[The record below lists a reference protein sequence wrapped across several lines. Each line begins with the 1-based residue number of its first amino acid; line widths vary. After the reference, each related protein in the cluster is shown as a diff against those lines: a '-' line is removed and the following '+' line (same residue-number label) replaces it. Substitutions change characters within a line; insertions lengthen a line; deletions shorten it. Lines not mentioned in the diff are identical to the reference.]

1 MYRVL
6 VRAKKDADAVK
17 AALRVFYEGWGIE
30 VATAGG
36 ARGYEDFRD
45 ALSKAVD
52 PARFNIVLLGREDAG
67 KMQLEEEMPLNVAFS
82 LVPRERVRNARLT
95 TIRDA
100 IERGRAKIRNTVRWR
115 GAYVLGRCEGADL
128 GVEPHPAYDVFLLLG
143 ERAVGLVS
151 EHIGARLE
159 GPLLLVRKMGGEHD
173 VYAGPSLVG
182 RLRIPDSG
190 RVSGERLGEQAE
202 GTSLER
208 LLAENE
214 RVLETLERVSASLLE
229 RVGREFDTVV
239 VPWSGGRDS
248 TAALLLARK
257 ALGSKVKAVYVDMGL
272 EFRGSRE
279 HVIEV
284 SERLGVELH
293 VARVDLGRYV
303 RSVGLPSHDNRW
315 CTRLKIEALYSKVRE
330 VAEGRTLIV
339 VGDRDAE
346 SELRSKRGPVREHEE
361 FTQAAPLKNWSAAQA
376 QLYILRHGVPL
387 HPLYELGFYRIGC
400 WVCPALRSW
409 EKEIMR
415 RWSREVLPEDADPA
429 LLEAVLGNP
438 TAGRQA

>member
-1 MYRVL
+1 MYKVL
-6 VRAKKDADAVK
+6 VRAKKDADAVR
-17 AALRVFYEGWGIE
+17 AALRVFYEGWGVE
-30 VATAGG
+30 VATVGG
-36 ARGYEDFRD
+36 VRELEGFRD
-45 ALSKAVD
+45 ALAKAVD
-52 PARFNIVLLGREDAG
+52 PAKFNIVLLGREDAE
-67 KMQLEEEMPLNVAFS
+67 KMRLEEEMPLNVVFS

-100 IERGRAKIRNTVRWR
+100 VERGRAKIRNTVCWR
-115 GAYVLGRCEGADL
+115 GAYVLGRCRGVDL

-151 EHIGARLE
+151 ERVGVELE

-182 RLRIPDSG
+182 RLRVPDTG
-190 RVSGERLGEQAE
+190 RASGEKLGEQAE
-202 GTSLER
+202 RTSVER
-208 LLAENE
+208 LLSENE
-214 RVLETLERVSASLLE
+214 GVLETLERVSSSLIE
-229 RVGREFDTVV
+229 SVGREFDTVV

-279 HVIEV
+279 HVLEV
-284 SERLGVELH
+284 SEKLGVELH
-293 VARVDLGRYV
+293 VARVDLERYV
-303 RSVGLPSHDNRW
+303 KAVGLPSHHNRW
-315 CTRLKIEALYSKVRE
+315 CTRLKVEALYGKIRE
-330 VAEGRTLIV
+330 IAEGRTLIV

-346 SELRSKRGPVREHEE
+346 SELRSKRGPVRGHEE
-361 FTQAAPLKNWSAAQA
+361 FVQVAPLKNWSAAQA
-376 QLYILRHGVPL
+376 QLYILKHGIPL

-415 RWSREVLPEDADPA
+415 RWRREVLPEDADPA
-429 LLEAVLGNP
+429 LVDAILG
-438 TAGRQA
+438 G